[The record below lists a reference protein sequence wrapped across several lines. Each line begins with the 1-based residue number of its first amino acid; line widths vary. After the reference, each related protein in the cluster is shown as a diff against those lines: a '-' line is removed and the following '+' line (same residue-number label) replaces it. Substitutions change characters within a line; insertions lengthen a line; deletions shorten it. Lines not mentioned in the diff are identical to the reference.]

1 MGMGQSSVQQLP
13 HDDDVRLVPQSRPIA
28 AVGVRY
34 CRSAAPVVL
43 EITHQSILKPS
54 RFVVRDPTTGAVCFH
69 KDRKLLS
76 TRQTLVDER
85 DKVPVLNAKKLA
97 FSSDF
102 SVRPGAD
109 DTAAELLQMYAK
121 LGLDRT
127 DLRVS
132 FANLTTGERCLMGM
146 QGNWHLHQ
154 DSFWLKR
161 GGTNGV
167 RKPVAKVWPCNGR
180 LQGTE
185 VCALEVA
192 PNVDAALILAIC
204 MVLDERWR
212 RYKSRNDV

>member
-1 MGMGQSSVQQLP
+1 MGMGHSSVQQLP

-28 AVGVRY
+28 AVGVHY
-34 CRSAAPVVL
+34 CRSAAPVML
-43 EITHQSILKPS
+43 EITHQSTLKPS
-54 RFVVRDPTTGAVCFH
+54 RFVARDPNTGAVCFH
-69 KDRKLLS
+69 KERKLLS
-76 TRQTLVDER
+76 TCQTLVDVR
-85 DKVPVLNAKKLA
+85 DKVPVLNAKKSA

-102 SVRPGAD
+102 IVRPGVD

-121 LGLDRT
+121 VGLDRA

-132 FANLTTGERCLMGM
+132 FANLMTGERCLMGM
-146 QGNWHLHQ
+146 QGNWRLHQ
-154 DSFWLKR
+154 GSFWLKR

-185 VCALEVA
+185 VYTLEIA
-192 PNVDAALILAIC
+192 PNVDVALILAIC

-212 RYKSRNDV
+212 RYKSHNDV